1 MKIYGLAHRLEVMA
15 KDWRIVEGKPYIWT
29 TDEAGTEFPPFF
41 EDREEAEYYV
51 ATHPRKPGGFELHVV
66 ELDLQIH
73 LDLPDNVP

>member
-41 EDREEAEYYV
+41 ESLNEAEAYIRSN
-51 ATHPRKPGGFELHVV
+51 PRKGHLPWQVV

-73 LDLPDNVP
+73 LDLPDDVL